1 MFFKKCASLELNPC
15 ETLPSALRSNLDMCA
30 LMCCKLLRS
39 AELLHTSNWTA
50 LNYICLKVTSATKLI
65 VHCTRDFE
73 IIIFHLLPKKNDS
86 KQLLRI
92 QMTGYYEP
100 AVLYADDPCV
110 DPARCYC
117 RNGKKKNVIFS
128 SSVPVHFEFFL
139 VKKLTAASALKRKEP
154 QSTLLSSGPILYHRR
169 LT

>member
-117 RNGKKKNVIFS
+117 RNGKKKKRNLFLICARSLRIFS
-128 SSVPVHFEFFL
+128 GQEADCSIRAEEERTSKHP
-139 VKKLTAASALKRKEP
+139 A
-154 QSTLLSSGPILYHRR
+154 
-169 LT
+169 